1 MCIYNKMRYVKV
13 VCVSITAIR
22 KTINDL
28 LIIYN
33 YLQCNAELNQDIDM
47 AVDIT
52 IKDFFSSIKIKL

>member
-1 MCIYNKMRYVKV
+1 MRYVKV

-33 YLQCNAELNQDIDM
+33 CLHCNAELNQDIDM
-47 AVDIT
+47 AMDIT